1 MNTMDLLNQI
11 SNKISALHSGE
22 KCTISVQDLQISR
35 NDFQSMSVFLSRE
48 SEKGLFSID
57 LSQPVKTWFEQTSV
71 TIIKK

>member
-1 MNTMDLLNQI
+1 MDLLNQI

-35 NDFQSMSVFLSRE
+35 NDFQAMSVFLSRE

-57 LSQPVKTWFEQTSV
+57 LSPPVKTWFEQTSI
-71 TIIKK
+71 TITKK